1 MKYHCYRNREL
12 SWLSFNQR
20 VLEEADDKNN
30 PLCER
35 MSFAS
40 IFQSNLDEFFMVRGR
55 NAARPRIIFGQPD

>member
-30 PLCER
+30 PLCE
-35 MSFAS
+35 
-40 IFQSNLDEFFMVRGR
+40 
-55 NAARPRIIFGQPD
+55 